1 MNRTKMKND
10 LSRKVFTHTVNDCW
24 QCLDYKTFYMTI
36 RPTNLETDKMK
47 GYDPNHYMLS
57 PNFCESVLCK
67 SLPEAF
73 TRGYDMADEEY
84 ELRYPG
90 LKNVI

>member
-1 MNRTKMKND
+1 MNHTKMKND

-47 GYDPNHYMLS
+47 GYDPNHYM
-57 PNFCESVLCK
+57 
-67 SLPEAF
+67 
-73 TRGYDMADEEY
+73 
-84 ELRYPG
+84 
-90 LKNVI
+90 